1 MIELSAFAAC
11 AILGVL
17 AIFQFALIVGA
28 PLGRYTQ
35 GGSHVVLPPAQRIIC
50 VISIVLYAAFALII
64 LSKAGV
70 IDTLENISHIGM
82 WILAAFFFVGVFMN
96 GISRSKPEQIIMT
109 PVALIL
115 MLLCAS
121 LAIN

>member
-1 MIELSAFAAC
+1 MIELSALAAC

-17 AIFQFALIVGA
+17 AVFQFALIVGA
-28 PLGRYTQ
+28 PLGKYTQ
-35 GGSHVVLPPAQRIIC
+35 GGSHVVLPPVQRIIC
-50 VISIVLYAAFALII
+50 VISIVLYTAFALII